1 MDRLLR
7 PKVFETEITAP
18 NAEKLF
24 KHWKVTFENY
34 MSATIT
40 PAAPAAS
47 DDADEVAR
55 ATTAAANVARNK
67 KHALINNVSADI
79 YELISDCSTY
89 ETAMAAL
96 EAAYVRPTSIVFN
109 RHQLITSNRRR
120 ENRSIHIYKN
130 FNNFLR
136 TVVLRLLR
144 LRNTETSTCEMLSL
158 TAFHLLLC
166 DSASWRTLVTCLL
179 IRLTPK
185 LEL

>member
-7 PKVFETEITAP
+7 PKVFEIEITAP

-40 PAAPAAS
+40 PARPAAS
-47 DDADEVAR
+47 DEPDEVAR
-55 ATTAAANVARNK
+55 ATAAAETVARNK

-89 ETAMAAL
+89 EIAMATL

-109 RHQLITSNRRR
+109 RHQLITSKQVRRR
-120 ENRSIHIYKN
+120 ENQ
-130 FNNFLR
+130 
-136 TVVLRLLR
+136 
-144 LRNTETSTCEMLSL
+144 
-158 TAFHLLLC
+158 
-166 DSASWRTLVTCLL
+166 
-179 IRLTPK
+179 
-185 LEL
+185 